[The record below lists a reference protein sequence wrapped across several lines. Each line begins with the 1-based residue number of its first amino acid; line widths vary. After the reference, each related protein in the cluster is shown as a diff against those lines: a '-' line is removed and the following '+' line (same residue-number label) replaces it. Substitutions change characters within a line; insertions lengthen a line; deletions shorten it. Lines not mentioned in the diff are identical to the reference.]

1 MQIRMVKRTEM
12 PERKDR
18 SPLGGGQLAG
28 DRDPETAR
36 HVGGLSLDSRS
47 RREVK
52 SSGQQS
58 SQQSAAQG
66 LARGCGP
73 PKGEAAPPVRPRDS
87 SPLPEQSV
95 LTR

>member
-1 MQIRMVKRTEM
+1 M
-12 PERKDR
+12 PERTGALWEEG
-18 SPLGGGQLAG
+18 SLLGTS
-28 DRDPETAR
+28 DHDETAHPR
-36 HVGGLSLDSRS
+36 GLSLDSRS